1 MAQETQTLRE
11 AEPESEQ
18 SLNGGLSHDLSP
30 DDSGIQP
37 ASVAKPLDVLCRFV
51 PAFASLRSYSLA
63 VFRRDL
69 VAGLTVAAVA
79 VPQAMAYATIAGL
92 PPQYGL
98 YTAIIMTAAGALLD
112 PTGKLIN
119 GPTNAI
125 SIALFSALAIV
136 EGTVEHRVQYAVLL
150 ALLMGLIQVG
160 ITLLRLGDLTRYISH
175 AVIVGFTI
183 GAATLLV
190 LSQLENVLGL
200 PSTPEG
206 SDHFLLRVWQ
216 NLCRLDRLNLPTAG
230 IGLGTVAVVL
240 GLYWINNR
248 WRLPVPEL
256 LTAVMLMAFVVW
268 FAGLDNQGVRVV
280 GRIDAE
286 LPWFQVPDMTWSR
299 VRGLAASAL
308 AIALLGLLEAI
319 AMAKAIALHA
329 RQKLDVNQ
337 QCLSEGVANI
347 AGSFFQCFPGSGSL
361 TRSAINVQAGAATQW
376 AGIFSAT
383 TVALTVLL
391 LAQLAYY
398 IPYSA
403 LAGILM
409 VAAYR
414 LVDWPQLRYYL
425 RTTRFDAGIVI
436 ATALAAV
443 VVSVEF
449 CILIGV
455 FLSFI
460 LYVPRA
466 ARVHLTQFTVTK
478 DRVLRERLPSDS
490 PCNRILIFSL
500 EGELFFGSSPDLEEH
515 LEAVAGKARD
525 GIRFVVLRLKRVRN
539 TDAVCLRIFENFLR
553 EMEQRNVKVLMC
565 GIRRD
570 LAKVFRNSGLE
581 QRLGIHVMYRE
592 TIGTSSTL
600 DALRQAY
607 EWLGDDLCPTCPR
620 RHEPEREVLYYM
632 I

>member
-11 AEPESEQ
+11 SVPDNEQ
-18 SLNGGLSHDLSP
+18 SLDGTASNGLP
-30 DDSGIQP
+30 PEDSGVRP
-37 ASVAKPLDVLCRFV
+37 AVGTRPLDRLCRFV
-51 PAFASLRSYSLA
+51 PALGALRHYTATL
-63 VFRRDL
+63 FRRDFL
-69 VAGLTVAAVA
+69 AGLTVAAVA

-98 YTAIIMTAAGALLD
+98 YTAIVMTAAGALLD

-125 SIALFSALAIV
+125 SIALFSALAVV
-136 EGTVEHRVQYAVLL
+136 EGSVEQRIQYAVLL

-183 GAATLLV
+183 GAGTLLV
-190 LSQLENVLGL
+190 LSQLDNLLGL
-200 PSTPEG
+200 PASQEG
-206 SDHFLLRVWQ
+206 GDHFLLRVWQ
-216 NLCRLDRLNLPTAG
+216 SLCRLDRINVPTAA
-230 IGLGTVAVVL
+230 IGLGTVAIVL
-240 GLYWINNR
+240 ALTWINYR
-248 WRLPVPEL
+248 YRLPIPEL

-268 FAGLDNQGVRVV
+268 FGGLDGNGVKVV
-280 GRIDAE
+280 GQIDAE
-286 LPWFQVPDMTWSR
+286 LPSFQAPDLKWSR
-299 VRGLAASAL
+299 IRGLAASAL

-319 AMAKAIALHA
+319 AMAKAIALQA

-347 AGSFFQCFPGSGSL
+347 AGSFFQCIPGSGSL

-376 AGIFSAT
+376 AGIFSAIA
-383 TVALTVLL
+383 VALTVLL
-391 LAQLAYY
+391 LARFAYY

-414 LVDWPQLRYYL
+414 LVDWPQLRYFL

-443 VVSVEF
+443 IISVEF

-478 DRVLRERLPSDS
+478 DRVLRERLPSDA

-500 EGELFFGSSPDLEEH
+500 EGELFFGSAPDLEEH
-515 LEAVAGKARD
+515 LETIEAKATS
-525 GIRFVVLRLKRVRN
+525 GVRFVVLRLKRVRN

-565 GIRRD
+565 GVRRD
-570 LAKVFRNSGLE
+570 LAKVFRTSGLG
-581 QRLGIHVMYRE
+581 QRLGIHAMYRE
-592 TIGTSSTL
+592 TAGASSTL

-607 EWLGDDLCPTCPR
+607 EWLGDDLCPNCPR
-620 RHEPEREVLYYM
+620 RHEPAREVLYYM